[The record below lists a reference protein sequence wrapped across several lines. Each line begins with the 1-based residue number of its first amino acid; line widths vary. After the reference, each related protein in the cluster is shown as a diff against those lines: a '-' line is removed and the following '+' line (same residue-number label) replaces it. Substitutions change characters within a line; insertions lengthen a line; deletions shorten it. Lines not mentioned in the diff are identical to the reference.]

1 MIEAVVNVS
10 EGRDLGIVGQIG
22 AAAGK
27 LLLDTHS
34 DPFHHRSVYTLAGE
48 AEEIELATLALS
60 RRAVELVDLSGHRG
74 VHPRLGAVDVVPFV
88 PYAEPYEV
96 ALAARDR
103 FAAALSS
110 EEVPCFLYGPE
121 RTLPEIR
128 RRAWVSLSPDLGP
141 KAPHPTA
148 GATCVGVRGVLVAY
162 NLVIESTIERARGIA
177 RALRGPSVRALGLP
191 VGGEVQVSFNLIEP
205 DRVGPAQVYDE
216 VERLVPIRRS
226 ELVGLVPGPV
236 LERIPRARWR
246 QLDLAEERTV
256 EARLAAL
263 R

>member
-1 MIEAVVNVS
+1 
-10 EGRDLGIVGQIG
+10 
-22 AAAGK
+22 
-27 LLLDTHS
+27 
-34 DPFHHRSVYTLAGE
+34 
-48 AEEIELATLALS
+48 
-60 RRAVELVDLSGHRG
+60 
-74 VHPRLGAVDVVPFV
+74 

-110 EEVPCFLYGPE
+110 EGVPCFLYGPE

-141 KAPHPTA
+141 RSPHPTA
-148 GATCVGVRGVLVAY
+148 GAACVGVRGVLVAY
-162 NLVIESTIERARGIA
+162 NLVVEATLERAREIA

-191 VGGEVQVSFNLIEP
+191 LGEEVQVSFNLIEP
-205 DRVGPAQVYDE
+205 DRVGPAQIYDE
-216 VERLVPIRRS
+216 VEQLAPIRRS
-226 ELVGLVPGPV
+226 ELVGLVPRSV
-236 LERIPRARWR
+236 LEQIPETRWR

-256 EARLAAL
+256 ESRVAAR